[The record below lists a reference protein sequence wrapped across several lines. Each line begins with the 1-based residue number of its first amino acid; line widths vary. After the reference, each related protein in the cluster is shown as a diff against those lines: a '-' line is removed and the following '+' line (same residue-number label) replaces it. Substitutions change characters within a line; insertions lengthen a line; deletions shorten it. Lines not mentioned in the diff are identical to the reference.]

1 MTQYYSTLT
10 VEKADGDKKHR
21 VVEHLL
27 FHSPSVCLTC
37 SSYILYNMYTV
48 HLLYVQSAVLLI
60 VSTVLNSSASEAV
73 PSSSYINTM
82 YCQLPYCLVSSRS
95 EAVPIVPDAEGMNAK
110 IGHVFPGVPT
120 TVHVTLLREVKM
132 PTPVYVRLWANS
144 SGSSMATTV

>member
-1 MTQYYSTLT
+1 MEIRST
-10 VEKADGDKKHR
+10 G
-21 VVEHLL
+21 LL
-27 FHSPSVCLTC
+27 NIYFFIVPLYVLLVHHTYCTIC
-37 SSYILYNMYTV
+37 ILYIYV
-48 HLLYVQSAVLLI
+48 LYVQSAVLLI

-95 EAVPIVPDAEGMNAK
+95 EAVPIVPDAEGMNAM
-110 IGHVFPGVPT
+110 ISHVFPGVPT

-144 SGSSMATTV
+144 SGSAMATTV